1 MRPPAARQHLRTPMA
16 TSDRLRLLLGSPTHP
31 QVAALG
37 PLRQV
42 LLPMPTP
49 LEVLSRLSPALA
61 ATPEDREALGVVRG
75 ILTLLQGGAAAAG
88 ASPAGMG
95 VAGDAGG
102 LALQRA
108 GQQLGGAARELAPLM
123 PQIAPGLS
131 YMTEAFTRAFVQRLL
146 QRLASA
152 GLGFVPPGLGGRA
165 GGGAGGA
172 APAFGFMPP
181 SSGSSAG
188 KAGRSAAKGQ
198 GVRGG
203 RRQ

>member
-1 MRPPAARQHLRTPMA
+1 MCAPLSPHRLTCAPPALPRCCIAN
-16 TSDRLRLLLGSPTHP
+16 

-75 ILTLLQGGAAAAG
+75 ILALLQGGAAASAG
-88 ASPAGMG
+88 TATS
-95 VAGDAGG
+95 VAGDASSA
-102 LALQRA
+102 ALQRA

-123 PQIAPGLS
+123 PQLAPGLS

-146 QRLASA
+146 QRLTSA
-152 GLGFVPPGLGGRA
+152 GLGFTPPGLGLGSGR
-165 GGGAGGA
+165 AGGA
-172 APAFGFMPP
+172 APAFGFMAP
-181 SSGSSAG
+181 SGGAG
-188 KAGRSAAKGQ
+188 KADAPRAPGQASAKGQ
-198 GVRGG
+198 GARGG
-203 RRQ
+203 RRM

>member
-1 MRPPAARQHLRTPMA
+1 MN
-16 TSDRLRLLLGSPTHP
+16 

-75 ILTLLQGGAAAAG
+75 ILALLQSGGAASAG
-88 ASPAGMG
+88 TATSI
-95 VAGDAGG
+95 AGDASSV
-102 LALQRA
+102 ALQRA

-123 PQIAPGLS
+123 PQLAPGLS

-146 QRLASA
+146 QRLTSA
-152 GLGFVPPGLGGRA
+152 GLGFTPPGLGLGSGRA
-165 GGGAGGA
+165 GSTGGA
-172 APAFGFMPP
+172 APAFGFMA
-181 SSGSSAG
+181 SSGEAG
-188 KAGRSAAKGQ
+188 KAAAGQASAKGQ
-198 GVRGG
+198 GARGG
-203 RRQ
+203 RRM